1 MTGFVNIVNSTLSVL
16 RTNFPLHTNSV
27 LQPLIYSIAMAYYVL
42 DTESTEEVHLRKM
55 ASNLRQQGLK
65 CLSSVFE
72 FVGNAFD
79 WSTSMEDIYA
89 VVVKPR
95 ISHFSDENLQQPSS
109 LLRLFLYWAHNPSL
123 YQFLYYDEFATA
135 TALMDTIS
143 NQHVKEAVI
152 GPIIEAADSIIRNP
166 VNDDHYVDLV
176 TLICTSCLKILPSLY
191 VKLSDSNSIST
202 FLNLLV
208 SITEMG
214 FIQDDHVRSRLIS
227 SLISILKGKLKKLQ
241 ENDTQKILKILKLIV
256 FNYNCSW
263 SDIEELYTTI
273 SSLFKTF
280 DERNL
285 RVSLTELFIELGRKV
300 PELESISKLVA
311 DLNSYSS
318 SRMHEYDFPRI
329 LSTFKGLI
337 EDGYKSYSELE
348 WLPLLFTFLHF
359 INDKEELALRT
370 NASHAIMK
378 FIDFINE
385 KPNLNEASKSIS
397 MLKDILLP
405 SIRIGLRDSLEEVQS
420 EYVSVL
426 SYMVKKHEIFHRLR
440 RYGHFTVQW

>member
-227 SLISILKGKLKKLQ
+227 SLISILKGKLKTAGK
-241 ENDTQKILKILKLIV
+241 
-256 FNYNCSW
+256 
-263 SDIEELYTTI
+263 
-273 SSLFKTF
+273 
-280 DERNL
+280 
-285 RVSLTELFIELGRKV
+285 
-300 PELESISKLVA
+300 
-311 DLNSYSS
+311 
-318 SRMHEYDFPRI
+318 
-329 LSTFKGLI
+329 
-337 EDGYKSYSELE
+337 
-348 WLPLLFTFLHF
+348 
-359 INDKEELALRT
+359 
-370 NASHAIMK
+370 
-378 FIDFINE
+378 
-385 KPNLNEASKSIS
+385 
-397 MLKDILLP
+397 
-405 SIRIGLRDSLEEVQS
+405 
-420 EYVSVL
+420 
-426 SYMVKKHEIFHRLR
+426 
-440 RYGHFTVQW
+440 